1 MSHSLR
7 ISYVTM
13 AVLLVLV
20 ALFHLGV
27 LVITAFFGY
36 FALEKF
42 SFGRSKILGLIIYL
56 IVVAGMGCGLFF
68 FSHRAFKALPEIAER
83 TIPAVVEFAEKKGIE
98 LPFSDYASLKSAALE
113 EVNHQKANLG
123 RYAREAFFQFALV
136 VIGLIVAASSFL
148 NARWGAESD

>member
-20 ALFHLGV
+20 GLFHLGV

-42 SFGRSKILGLIIYL
+42 SFGRSKILGAIIYL
-56 IVVAGMGCGLFF
+56 VVVFGIGWGLFF

-83 TIPAVVEFAEKKGIE
+83 TIPAVVEFSAKKGIE
-98 LPFSDYASLKSAALE
+98 LPFSDYASLKTTALAEVKDKAAN
-113 EVNHQKANLG
+113 VGH
-123 RYAREAFFQFALV
+123 YARE
-136 VIGLIVAASSFL
+136 
-148 NARWGAESD
+148 